1 MVQGSAAC
9 PLSGAR
15 TAREGGD
22 GRRDGTR
29 AISTHRMVSSVPPD
43 THSCAAAATQ
53 RTGPLC
59 AGAVTSCARG
69 RVRTYRHIAAPSVR
83 HRSPLYSHR
92 PDTVLIPPGDGARR
106 SAHLDER
113 GRIGCGEPLPQHEAL
128 ITSGEQPHPRHMR
141 DVAQMC

>member
-69 RVRTYRHIAAPSVR
+69 RVRTYRHIAARQCGIALLSTAIAPTPSSF
-83 HRSPLYSHR
+83 HREMA
-92 PDTVLIPPGDGARR
+92 PGGRR
-106 SAHLDER
+106 TWMSVGGSDAVSR
-113 GRIGCGEPLPQHEAL
+113 CPSTKR
-128 ITSGEQPHPRHMR
+128 S
-141 DVAQMC
+141 